1 MSIEHGFVILVAGD
15 GLGRGDDDLGRR
27 LMGRFLHELGGQRN
41 LPEKIIFLNSGVRL
55 VVGGSPVLGQLAR
68 LAETGVEIVACGTC
82 LEKFGLLTE
91 VAVGGKTDMGT
102 TVAALAGATKV
113 LSI

>member
-1 MSIEHGFVILVAGD
+1 MSIEHGFIILVAGD

-41 LPEKIIFLNSGVRL
+41 LPEKMMFLNSGVNL
-55 VVGGSPVLGQLAR
+55 VVDGSPVLGQLTR
-68 LAETGVEIVACGTC
+68 LEESGVEIVACGTC
-82 LEKFGLLTE
+82 LEKFGLLDQ

-102 TVAALAGATKV
+102 TVAALANSTKV